1 MNENIPEFH
10 GNPNDLVF
18 NPDYVFKLREEIEQL
33 KADKQEL
40 ANTLIGWIDNYESQY
55 GESEYS
61 AEQKEFA
68 QKHKEKT
75 E

>member
-33 KADKQEL
+33 KADKREL
-40 ANTLIGWIDNYESQY
+40 AEALESLNIVFKLPKTT
-55 GESEYS
+55 
-61 AEQKEFA
+61 AITIKDLVK
-68 QKHKEKT
+68 KHKEKT